1 MIKINLLPYREK
13 EKKENIARQIF
24 VAVGSLAIFLLLL
37 AGVQIWISSSIS
49 ALEDRVQSAEVK
61 LADLDKKLGDLDKFK
76 KQKQELEMKLGVI
89 STLEE
94 NRIAP
99 VKTLDELAALVP
111 VKDIWLTK
119 ISQKGNKMSIEGMG
133 RDNIV
138 VADFMKAIEKF
149 EPIQSVDLITSKKT
163 EVSGITLQQ
172 FNFSCVL
179 KKGF

>member
-24 VAVGSLAIFLLLL
+24 VAAGSLVIFLLLL

-49 ALEDRVQSAEVK
+49 DLEDRVQSAEAK
-61 LADLDKKLGDLDKFK
+61 LADLDKQLGDLEKFK

-119 ISQKGNKMSIEGMG
+119 ISQKGNKMTIEGMG

-138 VADFMKAIEKF
+138 VADFMKAVEKF
-149 EPIQSVDLITSKKT
+149 EPIQSVDLISSKKT